1 MTIDE
6 VLNHFKSEYRVCQ
19 LLGIGRQN
27 FTYWKKKGYITYMQ
41 QLELEKL
48 SEGELK
54 ANIQDL
60 YDRYS
65 NHSVKTKQG
74 LNKRKEV
81 AND

>member
-48 SEGELK
+48 SEGALK
-54 ANIQDL
+54 ADIQDL
-60 YDRYS
+60 YNRYS

-74 LNKRKEV
+74 LNKRKEI

>member
-60 YDRYS
+60 HDRYL

-74 LNKRKEV
+74 INKRKEL

>member
-6 VLNHFKSEYRVCQ
+6 VLHHFNSEYKVCQ
-19 LLGIGRQN
+19 LLGISRQN

-41 QLELEKL
+41 QLEIEKL
-48 SEGELK
+48 SGGVLK

-60 YDRYS
+60 YDRYMH
-65 NHSVKTKQG
+65 HSERTKHG
-74 LNKRKEV
+74 IHKKKEL